1 MTGVET
7 GLRPLSAAQAAELHA
22 RAGEM
27 RRNPTAAEKR
37 LWRKLSGRQ
46 LDGLKFR
53 RHAVIGRYVVDLF
66 CAERALVVEL
76 DGEGA
81 DPIADA
87 LRDAALA
94 GVGYRVIRLAE
105 AEVLA
110 DPAAARATIA
120 AALSTSSP
128 RTDPD
133 AQD

>member
-1 MTGVET
+1 MNLPEPV
-7 GLRPLSAAQAAELHA
+7 LRPLSAAQAAELHA

-27 RRNPTAAEKR
+27 RKHPTAAEKK

-46 LDGLKFR
+46 LDGHKFR
-53 RHAVIGRYVVDLF
+53 RHAAIGRYVVDLL

-76 DGEGA
+76 DGEGR
-81 DPIADA
+81 DEIADA

-110 DPAAARATIA
+110 DPDAALAAIA
-120 AALSTSSP
+120 AALSTSS
-128 RTDPD
+128 RTDTD
-133 AQD
+133 ADD